1 MTYLKNLILTFATF
15 FLIFT
20 ETRVNT
26 FLTNNVYFEFYPFLV
41 YLFYVSTIYFS
52 RSSVLIIVLNGFYY
66 DIFYTSNFLGE
77 TSIKFLFICIVTHF
91 ISTKLSTNIFN
102 NFLLFFICLLL
113 YKYELIVTDIGMS
126 LFYYLVICLP
136 NFLLFRALN
145 SNLRRDVFS
154 AKI

>member
-41 YLFYVSTIYFS
+41 YLFHVSTNYFS
-52 RSSVLIIVLNGFYY
+52 RSSVLIIILNGFYY

>member
-20 ETRVNT
+20 EIRVNT

-41 YLFYVSTIYFS
+41 YLFHVSTKYFS
-52 RSSVLIIVLNGFYY
+52 RSSVLIIILNGFYY

>member
-20 ETRVNT
+20 EIRINT
-26 FLTNNVYFEFYPFLV
+26 FLNNNVYFEFYPFLI
-41 YLFYVSTIYFS
+41 YLFYVSTKYFS

-91 ISTKLSTNIFN
+91 ISTKLSSNILN

>member
-41 YLFYVSTIYFS
+41 YLFHVSTNYFS
-52 RSSVLIIVLNGFYY
+52 RSSVLIVVLGGFYY

>member
-1 MTYLKNLILTFATF
+1 MTYLKNFILIFATF

-20 ETRVNT
+20 EIRINS
-26 FLTNNVYFEFYPFLV
+26 FLNNNMYFEFYPFLI
-41 YLFYVSTIYFS
+41 YLFYVSTKYFS

-113 YKYELIVTDIGMS
+113 YKYELVVADIGMS
-126 LFYYLVICLP
+126 LFYFLVICLP

>member
-1 MTYLKNLILTFATF
+1 MTYLKNFILTFATF

-41 YLFYVSTIYFS
+41 YLFHVSTNYFS

-77 TSIKFLFICIVTHF
+77 SSIKFLFICIVTHF

>member
-1 MTYLKNLILTFATF
+1 MTYLKKLILIFATF

-20 ETRVNT
+20 EIRVNT
-26 FLTNNVYFEFYPFLV
+26 FLTNNVYFEFYPFLI
-41 YLFYVSTIYFS
+41 YLFYVSTKYFS
-52 RSSVLIIVLNGFYY
+52 RSSVLIVVLNGFYY

>member
-20 ETRVNT
+20 EIRINT
-26 FLTNNVYFEFYPFLV
+26 FLNNNVYFEFYPFLI
-41 YLFYVSTIYFS
+41 YLFYVSTNYFS
-52 RSSVLIIVLNGFYY
+52 RSSVLIIVLSGFYY

-91 ISTKLSTNIFN
+91 ISTKLSSNILN

>member
-1 MTYLKNLILTFATF
+1 MTYLKNFILISATF

-20 ETRVNT
+20 EIRINS
-26 FLTNNVYFEFYPFLV
+26 FLNNNMYFEFYPFLI
-41 YLFYVSTIYFS
+41 YLFYVSTKYFS
-52 RSSVLIIVLNGFYY
+52 RSSVLIVVLNGFYY

-91 ISTKLSTNIFN
+91 ISTKLSSNILN

>member
-1 MTYLKNLILTFATF
+1 MTYLKNFILISATF

-20 ETRVNT
+20 EIRINS
-26 FLTNNVYFEFYPFLV
+26 FLNNNMYIEFYPFLI
-41 YLFYVSTIYFS
+41 YLFYVSTKYFS
-52 RSSVLIIVLNGFYY
+52 RSSVLIVVLNGFYY

-77 TSIKFLFICIVTHF
+77 TSIQFLFICIVTHF
-91 ISTKLSTNIFN
+91 ISTKLSKSIFI
-102 NFLLFFICLLL
+102 NFLLFYICLLL
-113 YKYELIVTDIGMS
+113 YKYELIVADIGMS

>member
-1 MTYLKNLILTFATF
+1 MVFIMIF
-15 FLIFT
+15 FIPT
-20 ETRVNT
+20 
-26 FLTNNVYFEFYPFLV
+26 
-41 YLFYVSTIYFS
+41 
-52 RSSVLIIVLNGFYY
+52 
-66 DIFYTSNFLGE
+66 NFLGE

>member
-1 MTYLKNLILTFATF
+1 MKYLKNLIVTFATF

-20 ETRVNT
+20 EIRVNT
-26 FLTNNVYFEFYPFLV
+26 FLTNNVYFEFYPFLI
-41 YLFYVSTIYFS
+41 YLFYVSTNYFS
-52 RSSVLIIVLNGFYY
+52 RSSVLIIVLSGFYY

-91 ISTKLSTNIFN
+91 ISTKLSTNILN

-113 YKYELIVTDIGMS
+113 YKYELIVADIGML
-126 LFYYLVICLP
+126 LFYFLVICLP

>member
-20 ETRVNT
+20 EIRVNT

-41 YLFYVSTIYFS
+41 YLFHVSTNYFS

>member
-1 MTYLKNLILTFATF
+1 MNYLKNLIVTFATF

-20 ETRVNT
+20 EIRVNT
-26 FLTNNVYFEFYPFLV
+26 FLTNNVYFEFYPFLI
-41 YLFYVSTIYFS
+41 YLFYVSTNYFS
-52 RSSVLIIVLNGFYY
+52 RSSVLIIVLSGFYY

-91 ISTKLSTNIFN
+91 ISTKLGKSIFT
-102 NFLLFFICLLL
+102 NFLLFYICLLL
-113 YKYELIVTDIGMS
+113 YKYELIVADIGMS
-126 LFYYLVICLP
+126 LFYFLVICLP

>member
-26 FLTNNVYFEFYPFLV
+26 FLTNNVYFEFYPFLI
-41 YLFYVSTIYFS
+41 YLFYVSTKYFS
-52 RSSVLIIVLNGFYY
+52 RSSVLIVVLNGFYY

-113 YKYELIVTDIGMS
+113 YKYELIVADIGMS

>member
-1 MTYLKNLILTFATF
+1 MTYLKNFILISATF

-20 ETRVNT
+20 EIRINS
-26 FLTNNVYFEFYPFLV
+26 FLNNNMYFEFYPFLI
-41 YLFYVSTIYFS
+41 YLFYVSTKYFS
-52 RSSVLIIVLNGFYY
+52 RSSVLIVVLNGFYY

-113 YKYELIVTDIGMS
+113 YKYELVVADISMS
-126 LFYYLVICLP
+126 LLYFLVICLP

>member
-1 MTYLKNLILTFATF
+1 MTYLKNFILISATF

-20 ETRVNT
+20 EIRINT
-26 FLTNNVYFEFYPFLV
+26 FLNNNVYFEFYPFLI
-41 YLFYVSTIYFS
+41 YLFYVSTKYFS
-52 RSSVLIIVLNGFYY
+52 RSSVLIVVLNGFYY

>member
-1 MTYLKNLILTFATF
+1 MTYLKNFILISATF

-20 ETRVNT
+20 EIRINS
-26 FLTNNVYFEFYPFLV
+26 FLNNNMYFEFYPFLI
-41 YLFYVSTIYFS
+41 YLFYVSTKYFS
-52 RSSVLIIVLNGFYY
+52 RSSVLIVVLNGFYY

>member
-1 MTYLKNLILTFATF
+1 MTYLKNLILISATF

-20 ETRVNT
+20 EIRINS
-26 FLTNNVYFEFYPFLV
+26 FLNNNMYFEFYPFLI
-41 YLFYVSTIYFS
+41 YLFYVSTKYFS
-52 RSSVLIIVLNGFYY
+52 RSSVLIVVLNGFYY

>member
-1 MTYLKNLILTFATF
+1 MKYLKNLIVTFATF

-20 ETRVNT
+20 EIRVNT
-26 FLTNNVYFEFYPFLV
+26 FLTNNVYFEFYPFLI
-41 YLFYVSTIYFS
+41 YLFYVSKNYFS
-52 RSSVLIIVLNGFYY
+52 RSSVLIIVLSGFYY

-77 TSIKFLFICIVTHF
+77 TSIKFLFICVVTHF
-91 ISTKLSTNIFN
+91 ISTKLTKSIFTNFS
-102 NFLLFFICLLL
+102 LFYICLLL
-113 YKYELIVTDIGMS
+113 YKYELIVADIGMS
-126 LFYYLVICLP
+126 LFYFLVICLP

>member
-26 FLTNNVYFEFYPFLV
+26 FLPNNVYFEFYPFLV
-41 YLFYVSTIYFS
+41 YLFHVSTNYFS
-52 RSSVLIIVLNGFYY
+52 RSSVLIIVFNGFCD
-66 DIFYTSNFLGE
+66 DIFYTSNLLGE

-91 ISTKLSTNIFN
+91 ISTKLSTNILN

>member
-1 MTYLKNLILTFATF
+1 MTYLKNLIVTFATF

-20 ETRVNT
+20 EIRLNT
-26 FLTNNVYFEFYPFLV
+26 FLTNNVYFEFYPFLI
-41 YLFYVSTIYFS
+41 YLFYVSTNYFS
-52 RSSVLIIVLNGFYY
+52 RSSVLIVVLGGFYY

-91 ISTKLSTNIFN
+91 IFTKLGKSIFT
-102 NFLLFFICLLL
+102 NFLLFYICLLL
-113 YKYELIVTDIGMS
+113 YKYEMIVTDIGMS
-126 LFYYLVICLP
+126 LFYFLVICLP

>member
-20 ETRVNT
+20 EIRINS
-26 FLTNNVYFEFYPFLV
+26 FLNNNMYFEFYPFLI
-41 YLFYVSTIYFS
+41 YLFYVSTKYFS
-52 RSSVLIIVLNGFYY
+52 RSSVLIVVLNGFYY

>member
-1 MTYLKNLILTFATF
+1 MTYLKNFILISATF

-20 ETRVNT
+20 EIRINS
-26 FLTNNVYFEFYPFLV
+26 FLNNNMYFEFYPFLI
-41 YLFYVSTIYFS
+41 YLFYVSTKYFS
-52 RSSVLIIVLNGFYY
+52 RSSVLIVVLNGFYY

-91 ISTKLSTNIFN
+91 ISTKLSKSIFI
-102 NFLLFFICLLL
+102 NFLLFYICLLL
-113 YKYELIVTDIGMS
+113 YKYELIVADIGMS

>member
-41 YLFYVSTIYFS
+41 YLFHVSTNYFS

-77 TSIKFLFICIVTHF
+77 SSIKFLFICIVTHF

-113 YKYELIVTDIGMS
+113 YKYELAVADISMS
-126 LFYYLVICLP
+126 LFYFLVICLP

>member
-20 ETRVNT
+20 EIRINS
-26 FLTNNVYFEFYPFLV
+26 FLNNNMYIEFYPFLI
-41 YLFYVSTIYFS
+41 YLFYVSTKYFS
-52 RSSVLIIVLNGFYY
+52 RSSVLIVVLNGFYY

>member
-1 MTYLKNLILTFATF
+1 MTYLKNFILISATF

-20 ETRVNT
+20 EIRINS
-26 FLTNNVYFEFYPFLV
+26 FLNNNMYIEFYPFLI
-41 YLFYVSTIYFS
+41 YLFYVSTKYFS
-52 RSSVLIIVLNGFYY
+52 RSSVLIVVLNGFYY

-91 ISTKLSTNIFN
+91 ISTKLSSNILN

>member
-1 MTYLKNLILTFATF
+1 MIYLKNLIVTFATF

-20 ETRVNT
+20 EIRVNT
-26 FLTNNVYFEFYPFLV
+26 FLTNNVYFEFYPFLI
-41 YLFYVSTIYFS
+41 YLFYVSTNYFS
-52 RSSVLIIVLNGFYY
+52 RSSVLIIVLSGFYY

-77 TSIKFLFICIVTHF
+77 ASIKFLFICIVTHF
-91 ISTKLSTNIFN
+91 IFTKLGKSIFT
-102 NFLLFFICLLL
+102 NFLLFYICLLL
-113 YKYELIVTDIGMS
+113 YKYELIVADIGMS
-126 LFYYLVICLP
+126 LFYFLVICLP

>member
-41 YLFYVSTIYFS
+41 YLFHVSTNYFS

-113 YKYELIVTDIGMS
+113 YKYELAVADISMS
-126 LFYYLVICLP
+126 LFYFLVICLP

>member
-15 FLIFT
+15 FLIYT
-20 ETRVNT
+20 EIRVNT

-41 YLFYVSTIYFS
+41 YLFHVSTNYFS
-52 RSSVLIIVLNGFYY
+52 RSSVLIIILNGFYY

-91 ISTKLSTNIFN
+91 ISTKLSTNILN

>member
-1 MTYLKNLILTFATF
+1 MCI
-15 FLIFT
+15 
-20 ETRVNT
+20 RDR
-26 FLTNNVYFEFYPFLV
+26 TNNVYFEFYPFLI
-41 YLFYVSTIYFS
+41 YLFYVSTNNFS
-52 RSSVLIIVLNGFYY
+52 RSSVLIIVLSGFYY

-91 ISTKLSTNIFN
+91 ISTKLTKNIFT
-102 NFLLFFICLLL
+102 NFLLFYICLLL
-113 YKYELIVTDIGMS
+113 YKYELIVADISMS
-126 LFYYLVICLP
+126 LSYFLVICLP